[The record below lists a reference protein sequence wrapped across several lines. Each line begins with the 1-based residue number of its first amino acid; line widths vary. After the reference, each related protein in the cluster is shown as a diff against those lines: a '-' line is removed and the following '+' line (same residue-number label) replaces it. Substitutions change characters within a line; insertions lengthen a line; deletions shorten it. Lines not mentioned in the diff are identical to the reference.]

1 MSQDKGKAASKA
13 DTRRPIG
20 AKSGSTKTAGAST
33 HSLRGVDYLK
43 SYLAN
48 HRLVVKQTI
57 QNLVR
62 SFVTS
67 TMTWMVIGVALG
79 LPAMLFILLDNLEG
93 LGGDWQ
99 GKPGISVYLQ
109 ADVSEREGRLLAKT
123 LGSEPEFIAARYIS
137 AAQALEEFK
146 QHSGFDEVLNSLP
159 GNPLPAVIDIE
170 PDDVSTIELK
180 MSVQRLEEKA
190 AVESVSIDLEWIE
203 RLLVLVTLGERF
215 VLALAIFLGLGVLLS
230 IGNTIRL
237 AIENRRAEIE
247 IIKLVGGTDR
257 FVRRPFLYLGFWYG
271 VGGALF
277 AWLMVQSSLLFL
289 SAPIED
295 LIYSYRG
302 EFIVKGM
309 GLEDTALLFLT
320 GAGLGIVG
328 AGLAVG
334 RHLHEIEPT

>member
-1 MSQDKGKAASKA
+1 MSNERGNVPSKSDQTRPTSAA
-13 DTRRPIG
+13 TPNP
-20 AKSGSTKTAGAST
+20 KSVGAST
-33 HSLRGVDYLK
+33 HSLKGLDHLR

-48 HRLVVKQTI
+48 HRLVAKQTI
-57 QNLVR
+57 QNLVH

-99 GKPGISVYLQ
+99 GKPAISVYLQ
-109 ADVSEREGRLLAKT
+109 SDISEREGRSLAKV
-123 LGSEPEFIAARYIS
+123 LASEPEFVDASYIS
-137 AAQALEEFK
+137 ATQALAEFK

-180 MSVQRLEEKA
+180 MSAQRLEERRE
-190 AVESVSIDLEWIE
+190 VDSVSIDLEWIE
-203 RLLVLVTLGERF
+203 RLIALVTLGERF
-215 VLALAIFLGLGVLLS
+215 VLALAVFLGLGVLLS

-277 AWLMVQSSLLFL
+277 AWLMVQGSLLFL

-302 EFIVKGM
+302 EFAIN
-309 GLEDTALLFLT
+309 GLGLQGSLLLFTT

-334 RHLHEIEPT
+334 RHLQAIEPT

>member
-1 MSQDKGKAASKA
+1 MSRDSDKVTSKA
-13 DTRRPIG
+13 DVRRPLG
-20 AKSGSTKTAGAST
+20 AKTPNNKFAGAST
-33 HSLRGVDYLK
+33 HSLRGLDIIR
-43 SYLAN
+43 SYFGN
-48 HRLVVKQTI
+48 HRLVAKQTI
-57 QNLVR
+57 QNLIR
-62 SFVTS
+62 SFGTS

-79 LPAMLFILLDNLEG
+79 LPAMLFILLDNAEG

-109 ADVSEREGRLLAKT
+109 VDVSESEGRLLAQR
-123 LGSEPEFIAARYIS
+123 LAAEPEFIDARYIS

-146 QHSGFDEVLNSLP
+146 EHSGFDEVLNSLP

-180 MSVQRLEEKA
+180 MSVQRLQELS

-203 RLLVLVTLGERF
+203 RLIALVTLGERF

-271 VGGALF
+271 IGGALF
-277 AWLMVQSSLLFL
+277 AWLMVQGSLLFL

-302 EFIVKGM
+302 EFAVKGM
-309 GLEDTALLFLT
+309 GLLGSALLFLT
-320 GAGLGIVG
+320 GAGLGVVG

-334 RHLHEIEPT
+334 RHLHEIEPS